1 MGTWYKNGVIRFA
14 STYGLLVLISGC
26 SALSLDDVVAP
37 VKRALEPIGRSFD
50 TRTYVVQ
57 TGDNLA
63 YIAWRYQTTVDN
75 LLAWNGLQDA
85 TSVHAG
91 KAIWVR
97 PPRDDLV
104 LAGAPQRQP
113 ELSAGVA
120 PQPQASSSDTVI
132 SAEVASESMSS
143 QLIVPV
149 QPRSPQPISSALIAE
164 QQQEQVMQPPAQIV
178 QVEPVLEPTAV
189 AVESQ
194 PVATPQPAPTSGDL
208 VQVQTASRDGLH
220 WAWPQRGK
228 IVKPF
233 SSSDLV
239 GQQGIDI
246 AAGSAQ
252 PIRAASDGIVAF
264 AGNAVSVLGRAIII
278 DHAEEFLSAYA
289 RVGKLLVEE
298 GDSVRVGDVIA
309 ESDSGAEDGRFHF
322 QIRRKG
328 VPLDPLRFLPKGT

>member
-1 MGTWYKNGVIRFA
+1 MGTWYKNGVIRLA
-14 STYGLLVLISGC
+14 SAYGLLALISGC

-57 TGDNLA
+57 AGDNLA

-85 TSVHAG
+85 TSVYAG

-97 PPRDDLV
+97 PPRDNLV
-104 LAGAPQRQP
+104 LAGAPQRQAEP
-113 ELSAGVA
+113 SAGAA

-132 SAEVASESMSS
+132 GVAAASESMSS

-149 QPRSPQPISSALIAE
+149 QPRSPQLTSSALIVE
-164 QQQEQVMQPPAQIV
+164 QQEQVMQPPAQIV

-194 PVATPQPAPTSGDL
+194 PVATPQPTPTGGDL
-208 VQVQTASRDGLH
+208 IQVQTASRDGLH

-233 SSSDLV
+233 SPSDLV

-246 AAGSAQ
+246 AAGSAE

-264 AGNAVSVLGRAIII
+264 AGNEVSVLGRTIII

-328 VPLDPLRFLPKGT
+328 VPLNPLQFLPKGT